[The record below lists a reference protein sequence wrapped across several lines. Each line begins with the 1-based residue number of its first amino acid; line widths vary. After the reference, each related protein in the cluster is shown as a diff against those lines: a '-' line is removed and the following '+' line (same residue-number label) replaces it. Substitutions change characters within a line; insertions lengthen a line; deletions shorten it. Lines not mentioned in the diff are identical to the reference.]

1 MTRCAT
7 LKPERLSNLT
17 QGTIRYY
24 AVPFQP
30 ETEAQAPPSLLAG
43 RPEHYFFEHR
53 KRNLLLRG
61 SQPRLL
67 AWSPASPVG
76 KQEKPFSRGL
86 LFGQLAHPNHACQP
100 ESGDRAKACSKTRR
114 R

>member
-17 QGTIRYY
+17 RGTIRYH

-30 ETEAQAPPSLLAG
+30 ETEAQAPHSFSPGALSTTSLNTGSAT
-43 RPEHYFFEHR
+43 FFCG
-53 KRNLLLRG
+53 G

-100 ESGDRAKACSKTRR
+100 ESGERAKACSKTRR
-114 R
+114 Q